1 MEEQNTMII
10 ITMLEAKARAIL
22 LPFSRI
28 VITYMGLTE

>member
-22 LPFSRI
+22 LLFSPI
-28 VITYMGLTE
+28 AITFMGLTG